1 MTGRLGPQI
10 GERPKHR
17 MGSRLQTKEIRPA
30 RRHTGT
36 SSSSRALLVLQSIS
50 IVWSPPDLSTPN
62 GEPFDSSLHALVS
75 TRRRRY
81 SAAKMKQCGSH
92 IVMLFLS
99 ASKTFDG
106 GEDPAQEL
114 GGRSKSLGP
123 PKLFQ
128 PFDSKMFLPPSKC
141 CRNSIFGREH

>member
-114 GGRSKSLGP
+114 GGGRNPHVLAM
-123 PKLFQ
+123 LFQ
-128 PFDSKMFLPPSKC
+128 PLRYQLFSLSVQSLRHLILTPK
-141 CRNSIFGREH
+141 H